1 MKTFAALSLIA
12 VASAGF
18 TTSSAAKEPATLPHW
33 LAGSW
38 CGESAKRR
46 VEEYWMRGAG
56 GLMLGV
62 GRTLAPGRKAQFEF
76 MRIELV
82 EGVLSFTAQPQGV
95 AGTAFVQRAA
105 GDDWVQFE
113 NPAHDFPQ
121 RVEYRRQGED
131 LTATIAGPGSDG
143 KEMTIPYEFKR
154 CNG

>member
-1 MKTFAALSLIA
+1 MKTFALFSVLA
-12 VASAGF
+12 VASSALP
-18 TTSSAAKEPATLPHW
+18 TSSAANEPATLPHW

-38 CGESAKRR
+38 CGENAKRR

-62 GRTLAPGRKAQFEF
+62 GRALAPGRKAQFEF
-76 MRIELV
+76 MRIEMV
-82 EGVLSFTAQPQGV
+82 DGESNFIAQPQGA
-95 AGTAFVQRAA
+95 AGTIFKQSAA
-105 GDDWVQFE
+105 GDDWVRFE

-143 KEMTIPYEFKR
+143 KPMTIVYEFKR
-154 CNG
+154 CAG